1 MQRSTGPIPNGH
13 TDQRQ
18 RASSAT
24 PLRVL
29 IVDDSRDDAERIVG
43 VLRGAGHRLVWKWV
57 DSAGTLAVALSERDW
72 EWHAITCGCGMAK
85 LHHLSALHI
94 TQALAPRTPVILLTD
109 TIGKKQRSD
118 CVRRGARALVAKDRL
133 QDLADMIARHVA

>member
-1 MQRSTGPIPNGH
+1 M
-13 TDQRQ
+13 
-18 RASSAT
+18 
-24 PLRVL
+24 
-29 IVDDSRDDAERIVG
+29 DDSRDDAERIVG

-94 TQALAPRTPVILLTD
+94 TQALAPRTPVILLGDFNEWRPPSHRT
-109 TIGKKQRSD
+109 SD
-118 CVRRGARALVAKDRL
+118 AELSFYR
-133 QDLADMIARHVA
+133 